1 MSESQKETNRVA
13 RSTGVVGLWTLV
25 SRVLGALR
33 DIVVAN
39 IFGATAVADA
49 FFVAQTIP
57 NVFRRL
63 VGEGAVSAV
72 LVPTYAERLAQ
83 EGQEGAKRYARA
95 LLGIWFLIVVAV
107 VLLGIACAPFLV
119 SLFAFGFRDNP
130 QIYELTVRL
139 TRWMFPYLGLVS
151 LVGFY
156 GGIANAH
163 RRFAAAAATP
173 VVFNVCVIAG
183 AVLPMTFLP
192 HPIYGLAVGVV
203 CGGVVQLTVIGT
215 DVAVS
220 RCGMLPAWAPKERGL
235 SEAGRLMIPQLFGIA
250 VYQINIVVLR
260 TYASMLPEGSVTQY
274 YNATRVQEL
283 TLGLFAVAL
292 ATASQPSLS
301 RFRAIGDHRG
311 FSELFRNSMGSLILV
326 SCGAAV
332 GMALLSKSIVVVLF
346 GHGEFSREAVD
357 RTADVLFWLSL
368 GLIPAAGVRMVN
380 QVFFALKNTKRPVQ
394 AGVWALFFNALAGG
408 VLAYYFG
415 VSGLAAGLSIATFV
429 QFVVLLFWLRRSLES
444 WVYPALTASF
454 FRSVAVTMLM
464 GLPIYWLRQDFGWER
479 TSWLAVIK
487 LTVFIGVGLASFFM
501 ACRSLAIPE
510 FQMVVEA
517 IPNPARLL
525 RRLLRQWRR
534 NRS

>member
-1 MSESQKETNRVA
+1 MSSSKGETNRVA
-13 RSTGVVGLWTLV
+13 RSTGVVGVWTLV
-25 SRVLGALR
+25 SRVLGAVR
-33 DIVVAN
+33 DVVVAN

-83 EGQEGAKRYARA
+83 EGEEGAKRYARA
-95 LLGIWFLIVVAV
+95 LLGIWC
-107 VLLGIACAPFLV
+107 LLVFTLVGLGMLFASPLV
-119 SLFAFGFRDNP
+119 SLFAFGFRDDP
-130 QIYELTVRL
+130 KTFALAVHL

-163 RRFAAAAATP
+163 RRFAASAATP
-173 VVFNVCVIAG
+173 VFFNICVIAG

-192 HPIYGLAVGVV
+192 EPIYGLAVGVV
-203 CGGVVQLTVIGT
+203 CGGVVQLVVIST
-215 DVAVS
+215 DVAVNK
-220 RCGMLPAWAPKERGL
+220 CGMLPTWAPKAKGL
-235 SEAGRLMIPQLFGIA
+235 AEAGRLMIPQLFGIA

-260 TYASMLPEGSVTQY
+260 TYASLLPEGSVTQY

-301 RFRAIGDHRG
+301 RFRAMGDHRG

-326 SCGAAV
+326 SCAAAT
-332 GMALLSKSIVVVLF
+332 GMALLSESIIVVLF
-346 GHGEFSREAVD
+346 GHGQFSKEAVAL
-357 RTADVLFWLSL
+357 TSNALFWLSL
-368 GLIPAAGVRMVN
+368 GLIPAAGVRMVT

-394 AGVWALFFNALAGG
+394 AGLWGLLVNAVAGG

-415 VSGLAAGLSIATFV
+415 VAGLAAGLSLATLI
-429 QFVVLLFWLRRSLES
+429 QLMVLLFWLRRSLES
-444 WVYPALTASF
+444 WVYPALVASF
-454 FRSVAVTMLM
+454 FRSLTVAFVM

-479 TSWLAVIK
+479 SSWMAIFK
-487 LTVFIGVGLASFFM
+487 LSVFVGVGLMSFFM
-501 ACRSLAIPE
+501 VCRSLAVPE
-510 FQMVVEA
+510 LQMVLEA
-517 IPNPARLL
+517 IPNPLRWL
-525 RRLLRQWRR
+525 RRTRGRK
-534 NRS
+534 RSE